1 MSLLKKLGEAVR
13 KVGRAIDPTMAGS
26 IGNKL
31 VGAIPVV
38 GKVAQAGLTAVGELN
53 KSKPA
58 PAPSPVPPPQPSPT
72 PPPVVNTGGVGAK
85 VAPAT
90 VSSSTKKDGKK
101 WVVIAGVAGAATV
114 LAFLL
119 TGGKR
124 RRR

>member
-13 KVGRAIDPTMAGS
+13 NVGRAIDPTMSGS

-38 GKVAQAGLTAVGELN
+38 GKVAQAGLTVVGALN
-53 KSKPA
+53 KSEPA
-58 PAPSPVPPPQPSPT
+58 PVPSPVPPPQPSPT
-72 PPPVVNTGGVGAK
+72 PPPVAGGVGAK
-85 VAPAT
+85 MAPAT
-90 VSSSTKKDGKK
+90 VPSSTKKDGKK
-101 WVVIAGVAGAATV
+101 WAVIAGVAGAAAV